1 MKKKLPLV
9 AVASLSIFLVGCSY
23 QKTFNIG
30 AEQPT
35 PGQDVNQN
43 LPVIENNQNAEQP
56 DAPVDGYQGWN
67 SFSSPNGGYSFKY
80 STVWNAAVNKYNV
93 HNSLFG
99 VGATSQSGKGG
110 VEVSDYTGTLEEYL
124 NFLEQNTGTNYLARE
139 NVTINGI
146 AAIRTK
152 QEGSPV
158 SGYSVLLKKG
168 DQVFKIY
175 INSQEADDV
184 ELFDKLAESFKFSN

>member
-1 MKKKLPLV
+1 MNKKLPLV
-9 AVASLSIFLVGCSY
+9 AVVGLSIFLAGCSY

-30 AEQPT
+30 AEQPI
-35 PGQDVNQN
+35 PGQDANQN
-43 LPVIENNQNAEQP
+43 LPVIENNQNAELP
-56 DAPVDGYQGWN
+56 DAPIDGYQGWN
-67 SFSSPNGGYSFKY
+67 SFSNPDGGYSFKY
-80 STVWNAAVNKYNV
+80 STVWNAAINQYNT

-110 VEVSDYTGTLEEYL
+110 VEVSNYTGTLEEYL
-124 NFLEQNTGTNYLARE
+124 NFLERNTGTKYLTRE
-139 NVTINGI
+139 NLTINGI

-168 DQVFKIY
+168 DQIFKIF
-175 INSQEADDV
+175 INSKEAEDIEV
-184 ELFDKLAESFKFSN
+184 FDKLAESFKFSN